1 MMSPFFPTQSDRV
14 SLARR
19 RYFEEGILPTG
30 AVSEAIFQS
39 WSRCH
44 RSGQLQ
50 QDKIEFQAVSTSR
63 NQLSLQKNRVLHAAW
78 LNELPALSSALGFAN
93 CSVILTDATGV
104 LIGASPFEQ
113 REQRII
119 PTAHRA
125 GINLSEEYV
134 GTSAPA
140 IVIRTGKSASVLGS
154 EHYFEAVS
162 PMYCAAAPIRNIHG
176 QLAGVLDISSEGVPF
191 QFDLAAVV
199 GLYAASIEN
208 RLLLAQSQEHLV
220 VKFQFIPAIIDTPM
234 VGMLG
239 FDLSG
244 RLVWLNSIASQL
256 LGIHSDVSTGE
267 HRSVEEIF
275 DANFS
280 QLASVAGRGV
290 VAQRLRNGLH
300 IFMTCEV
307 RQNKG
312 GASAMSPVAAPIS
325 QLQDSQSLVQIV
337 DETTALA
344 PACPIPPPAASL
356 KQADADLIQ
365 KYLAE
370 YNGNLTK
377 VARRLKVSR
386 GLIYRRLN
394 QLAIDPNLFR
404 YGT

>member
-30 AVSEAIFQS
+30 VVSDVVFQS

-44 RSGQLQ
+44 RSGQQQ

-63 NQLSLQKNRVLHAAW
+63 NQLTLQKNRVLHAAW

-93 CSVILTDATGV
+93 CSVILTDSTGV

-125 GINLSEEYV
+125 GINLSEECV
-134 GTSAPA
+134 GTSAPG

-191 QFDLAAVV
+191 RFDPAAVV

-208 RLLLAQSQEHLV
+208 RLLLAQSRDHLV
-220 VKFQFIPAIIDTPM
+220 VKFQFIPSIIDTPM

-239 FDLSG
+239 FDLGG

-267 HRSVEEIF
+267 HRTIDQIF
-275 DANFS
+275 DANFP

-307 RQNKG
+307 RQKG
-312 GASAMSPVAAPIS
+312 V
-325 QLQDSQSLVQIV
+325 DSQSFVPKVEEKV
-337 DETTALA
+337 DEKILA
-344 PACPIPPPAASL
+344 TVEEIPAADSPLPAVSL

-386 GLIYRRLN
+386 GLIYRRLHE
-394 QLAIDPNLFR
+394 LAIDPHLFR

>member
-30 AVSEAIFQS
+30 VVSDVVFQS

-44 RSGQLQ
+44 RAGQQQ

-63 NQLSLQKNRVLHAAW
+63 NQLTLQKNRVLHAAW

-125 GINLSEEYV
+125 GINLSEECV
-134 GTSAPA
+134 GTSAPG

-191 QFDLAAVV
+191 RFDPAAVV

-208 RLLLAQSQEHLV
+208 RLLLTQSQDHLV
-220 VKFQFIPAIIDTPM
+220 VKFQFIPSIIDTPM

-239 FDLSG
+239 FDLGG

-275 DANFS
+275 DANFP
-280 QLASVAGRGV
+280 QLASVAGRGL

-307 RQNKG
+307 RQKG
-312 GASAMSPVAAPIS
+312 V
-325 QLQDSQSLVQIV
+325 DSQSFVPKVEEKV
-337 DETTALA
+337 DEKILA
-344 PACPIPPPAASL
+344 TVEEIPAADSPLPAVSL

-386 GLIYRRLN
+386 GLIYRRLHE
-394 QLAIDPNLFR
+394 LAIDPHLFR